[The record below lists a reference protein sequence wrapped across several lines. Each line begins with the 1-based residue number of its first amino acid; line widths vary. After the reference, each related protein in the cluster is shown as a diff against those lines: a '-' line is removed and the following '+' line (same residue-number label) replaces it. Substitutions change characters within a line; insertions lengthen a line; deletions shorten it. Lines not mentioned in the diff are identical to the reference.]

1 VSPAFILFTV
11 KLGSISLLARSVF
24 LSRLVQCH
32 WHITGQCVERDF
44 PRERDTWSRSIRNEI
59 SLYGWIFPCSIDIRH
74 WAWYRLLYPV
84 LPEDEIQRRICSIV
98 SLRPGEAATPNSAG
112 CYSFVCDRKTTNGF
126 RWSSVN
132 PSWKK
137 IDMHVFLSPS
147 ILYRAPLP
155 MSQVSSCS
163 RYICYL
169 IVDGTSDIKPPR
181 ILDTSVLD
189 EIRILVPA
197 RSSSTS
203 AFIWPVYVRKLFMSP
218 FAEDWLIA
226 DSSAQICGSL
236 MLFERS
242 SRPVLR
248 VWVWAWFGK

>member
-1 VSPAFILFTV
+1 
-11 KLGSISLLARSVF
+11 
-24 LSRLVQCH
+24 
-32 WHITGQCVERDF
+32 
-44 PRERDTWSRSIRNEI
+44 
-59 SLYGWIFPCSIDIRH
+59 
-74 WAWYRLLYPV
+74 
-84 LPEDEIQRRICSIV
+84 
-98 SLRPGEAATPNSAG
+98 
-112 CYSFVCDRKTTNGF
+112 
-126 RWSSVN
+126 
-132 PSWKK
+132 
-137 IDMHVFLSPS
+137 MHVFLSPS

-218 FAEDWLIA
+218 FAED
-226 DSSAQICGSL
+226 
-236 MLFERS
+236 
-242 SRPVLR
+242 
-248 VWVWAWFGK
+248 